1 MREKGTGKI
10 ISFSKKKGVLIEGF
24 DDLKD
29 KDLDALSEISQI
41 KDLDNKRAYFRKKKS
56 SKSKSK
62 RKAKKKGCGCK

>member
-1 MREKGTGKI
+1 MREKGTGKV

-41 KDLDNKRAYFRKKKS
+41 KDLDNKRAFFRKKKS

-62 RKAKKKGCGCK
+62 RKTKKGCGCK

>member
-1 MREKGTGKI
+1 MRKKGTGKV
-10 ISFSKKKGVLIEGF
+10 ISFNKKKGVLIEGF

-41 KDLDNKRAYFRKKKS
+41 KDLDNKRAFFRKKKA

-62 RKAKKKGCGCK
+62 RKTKGCGCK